1 MNGELRLCDA
11 VRNFSGTCDF
21 VQWCAGSL
29 ESRPTGPPAKIHG
42 FSTGHPFRQ
51 KESPRKNMSLC
62 TKCLASMQ
70 HRHSSAVYFSSS
82 RAPTPTSI
90 PTITSISIQM
100 IAILPTT
107 LKSFII
113 LPRERVC
120 AGIARMLLHTLSH
133 GRLVVE
139 HIRRECDEK
148 RENDDKTNVHCI
160 LLAMCCWYSVGHTVG
175 HQCWSY
181 SWSPNTPTDRLNV
194 Q

>member
-1 MNGELRLCDA
+1 MKHVDEKVWENA
-11 VRNFSGTCDF
+11 VPSCTVLNFLECA
-21 VQWCAGSL
+21 AGSL

-51 KESPRKNMSLC
+51 KESPRKNMSLRA
-62 TKCLASMQ
+62 KCLAGIE
-70 HRHSSAVYFSSS
+70 HWYYLSSI

-100 IAILPTT
+100 IAILPMT
-107 LKSFII
+107 LKSFIS

-120 AGIARMLLHTLSH
+120 AGITRMLLHALSH

-148 RENDDKTNVHCI
+148 RENDDKTNVHDI
-160 LLAMCCWYSVGHTVG
+160 LLWYVLLIH
-175 HQCWSY
+175 CWSHSWSH
-181 SWSPNTPTDRLNV
+181 SWSPYTPTDRLNV